1 MANIKF
7 EIFRNRKKFNIINWL
22 KNSSDNSYESFVSF
36 LSSKSVESPGEEYFK
51 KALDLLESLQKRED
65 DFKQNKQ
72 SNKDAK
78 QEEVIE
84 TKVTKTPRKTTK
96 PAAKPKTRTR
106 RRRKKSNES

>member
-1 MANIKF
+1 MASIKF

-65 DFKQNKQ
+65 DFKQSKKTNKTVE
-72 SNKDAK
+72 
-78 QEEVIE
+78 QETVAE
-84 TKVTKTPRKTTK
+84 
-96 PAAKPKTRTR
+96 
-106 RRRKKSNES
+106 KKGDKNS